1 MKRDNRFRIGLVIV
15 LVIGS
20 FWSLWPTAR
29 LAMMSPEARQE
40 MQEILE
46 EEERELWCMEGD
58 PEIEDLLLEKHILT
72 AHPEVVVNNL
82 LNGEV
87 LNDRDP
93 QP

>member
-1 MKRDNRFRIGLVIV
+1 
-15 LVIGS
+15 
-20 FWSLWPTAR
+20 
-29 LAMMSPEARQE
+29 
-40 MQEILE
+40 
-46 EEERELWCMEGD
+46 MEGD
-58 PEIEDLLLEKHILT
+58 PEIEDLLLEKHILM